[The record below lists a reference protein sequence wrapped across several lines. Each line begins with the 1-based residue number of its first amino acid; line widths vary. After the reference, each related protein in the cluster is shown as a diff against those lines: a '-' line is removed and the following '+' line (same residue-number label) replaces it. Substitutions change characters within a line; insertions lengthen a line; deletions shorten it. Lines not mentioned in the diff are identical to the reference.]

1 MNLYDTNNIR
11 IIYASSAMG
20 EKTFSDIF
28 INSKN
33 IPGQQAQKFNKLLI
47 KGLKLNGAD
56 VIGLST
62 PPVTTSNLN
71 KKFIVLGKKI
81 EDEIL
86 FSYVPVINI
95 PILKNIL
102 NIAGSFFKTLKYR
115 KKNKTI
121 IVCDVLNVSVSLG
134 AVFAGILVGCP
145 IIGIVTDIPE
155 LMVTGHLSRQVK
167 LIYKIIDKCSHYVF
181 LTEPMNTRLN
191 PTGKPYVI
199 IEGICNENTEYENF
213 EHNNHS
219 IYAGYLDEKYGIKAL
234 IEAFILANVDGQELH
249 IYGAGPYAEEAK
261 RIANESD
268 SIVYHGSVLN
278 EIVVAEEKKARLLIN
293 PRPSNEEFTK
303 YSFPSKNMEYMSSGT
318 PVLTTKLLGM
328 TKDYYEYVYCFK
340 DETVEGM
347 SETLKTILE
356 KDDEQLLEKG
366 KEAQHFVIMQKNNL
380 IQARKILA
388 LVNNVNNN

>member
-1 MNLYDTNNIR
+1 
-11 IIYASSAMG
+11 MG

-28 INSKN
+28 VNSKN
-33 IPGQQAQKFNKLLI
+33 IPGQQAQKFNRLLI
-47 KGLKLNGAD
+47 KGLKLNGTD

-86 FSYVPVINI
+86 FSYVPAINI

-102 NIAGSFFKTLKYR
+102 NIAGSFFKTLKYQ

-145 IIGIVTDIPE
+145 IVGIVTDIPE
-155 LMVTGHLSRQVK
+155 LMVTGYLSRQVK
-167 LIYKIIDKCSHYVF
+167 LIYKILDKCSHYVF
-181 LTEPMNTRLN
+181 LTEPMNARLN

-199 IEGICNENTEYENF
+199 IEGICNENTENEKLD
-213 EHNNHS
+213 HNNHS

-303 YSFPSKNMEYMSSGT
+303 YSFPSKNMEYMASGT

-328 TKDYYEYVYCFK
+328 TKDYYEYVYCFE

-366 KEAQHFVIMQKNNL
+366 KKAQHFVMMQKNNL
-380 IQARKILA
+380 IQARKILD
-388 LVNNVNNN
+388 LVNNN

>member
-102 NIAGSFFKTLKYR
+102 NIAGSFLK
-115 KKNKTI
+115 
-121 IVCDVLNVSVSLG
+121 
-134 AVFAGILVGCP
+134 
-145 IIGIVTDIPE
+145 
-155 LMVTGHLSRQVK
+155 H
-167 LIYKIIDKCSHYVF
+167 
-181 LTEPMNTRLN
+181 
-191 PTGKPYVI
+191 
-199 IEGICNENTEYENF
+199 
-213 EHNNHS
+213 
-219 IYAGYLDEKYGIKAL
+219 
-234 IEAFILANVDGQELH
+234 
-249 IYGAGPYAEEAK
+249 
-261 RIANESD
+261 
-268 SIVYHGSVLN
+268 
-278 EIVVAEEKKARLLIN
+278 
-293 PRPSNEEFTK
+293 
-303 YSFPSKNMEYMSSGT
+303 
-318 PVLTTKLLGM
+318 
-328 TKDYYEYVYCFK
+328 
-340 DETVEGM
+340 
-347 SETLKTILE
+347 
-356 KDDEQLLEKG
+356 
-366 KEAQHFVIMQKNNL
+366 
-380 IQARKILA
+380 
-388 LVNNVNNN
+388 

>member
-1 MNLYDTNNIR
+1 
-11 IIYASSAMG
+11 MG

-33 IPGQQAQKFNKLLI
+33 IPGQQAQKFNRLLI

-62 PPVTTSNLN
+62 PPVTTSNLD

-145 IIGIVTDIPE
+145 IVGIVTDIPE
-155 LMVTGHLSRQVK
+155 LMVTGYLSRQVK

-181 LTEPMNTRLN
+181 LTEPMNARLN

-199 IEGICNENTEYENF
+199 IEGICNENTESENLD
-213 EHNNHS
+213 HNNHS

-249 IYGAGPYAEEAK
+249 IYGAGPYAEEVK
-261 RIANESD
+261 RIANERN

-303 YSFPSKNMEYMSSGT
+303 YSFPSKNMEYMASGT

-328 TKDYYEYVYCFK
+328 TKDYYEYVYCFE

-366 KEAQHFVIMQKNNL
+366 KEAQHFVMMQKNNL

-388 LVNNVNNN
+388 LVNNN

>member
-1 MNLYDTNNIR
+1 
-11 IIYASSAMG
+11 MG

-33 IPGQQAQKFNKLLI
+33 IPGQQAQKFNRLLI
-47 KGLKLNGAD
+47 KGLKLNGVD

-145 IIGIVTDIPE
+145 IVGIVTDIPE
-155 LMVTGHLSRQVK
+155 LMVTGYLSRQVK
-167 LIYKIIDKCSHYVF
+167 LIYKILDKCSHYVF
-181 LTEPMNTRLN
+181 LTEPMNARLN

-199 IEGICNENTEYENF
+199 IEGICNENTE
-213 EHNNHS
+213 
-219 IYAGYLDEKYGIKAL
+219 
-234 IEAFILANVDGQELH
+234 
-249 IYGAGPYAEEAK
+249 
-261 RIANESD
+261 NE
-268 SIVYHGSVLN
+268 
-278 EIVVAEEKKARLLIN
+278 
-293 PRPSNEEFTK
+293 
-303 YSFPSKNMEYMSSGT
+303 
-318 PVLTTKLLGM
+318 
-328 TKDYYEYVYCFK
+328 
-340 DETVEGM
+340 
-347 SETLKTILE
+347 
-356 KDDEQLLEKG
+356 
-366 KEAQHFVIMQKNNL
+366 
-380 IQARKILA
+380 
-388 LVNNVNNN
+388 

>member
-33 IPGQQAQKFNKLLI
+33 IPGQQAQKFNRLLI

-71 KKFIVLGKKI
+71 KKLIVLGKKI

-145 IIGIVTDIPE
+145 IVGIVTDIPE
-155 LMVTGHLSRQVK
+155 LMVTGYLSRQVK

-181 LTEPMNTRLN
+181 LTEPMNARLN

-199 IEGICNENTEYENF
+199 IEGICNENTESENLD
-213 EHNNHS
+213 HNNHS

-249 IYGAGPYAEEAK
+249 IYGAGPYAEEVK
-261 RIANESD
+261 RIANERN

-303 YSFPSKNMEYMSSGT
+303 YSFPSKNMEYMASGT

-328 TKDYYEYVYCFK
+328 TKDYYEYVYCFE

-366 KEAQHFVIMQKNNL
+366 KEAQHFVMMQKNNL

-388 LVNNVNNN
+388 LVNNN

>member
-1 MNLYDTNNIR
+1 M
-11 IIYASSAMG
+11 
-20 EKTFSDIF
+20 
-28 INSKN
+28 
-33 IPGQQAQKFNKLLI
+33 
-47 KGLKLNGAD
+47 
-56 VIGLST
+56 
-62 PPVTTSNLN
+62 
-71 KKFIVLGKKI
+71 
-81 EDEIL
+81 
-86 FSYVPVINI
+86 
-95 PILKNIL
+95 
-102 NIAGSFFKTLKYR
+102 
-115 KKNKTI
+115 
-121 IVCDVLNVSVSLG
+121 
-134 AVFAGILVGCP
+134 FA
-145 IIGIVTDIPE
+145 
-155 LMVTGHLSRQVK
+155 
-167 LIYKIIDKCSHYVF
+167 
-181 LTEPMNTRLN
+181 RLN

-199 IEGICNENTEYENF
+199 IEGICDENIEHEKF
-213 EHNNHS
+213 DHNNHS

-366 KEAQHFVIMQKNNL
+366 KEAQHFVMMQKNNL

-388 LVNNVNNN
+388 LVKNN

>member
-33 IPGQQAQKFNKLLI
+33 IPGQQAQKFNRLLI
-47 KGLKLNGAD
+47 KGLKLNGTD

-145 IIGIVTDIPE
+145 IVGIVTDIPE
-155 LMVTGHLSRQVK
+155 LMVTGYLSRQVK

-181 LTEPMNTRLN
+181 LTEPMNARLN

-199 IEGICNENTEYENF
+199 IEGICNENTENEKLD
-213 EHNNHS
+213 HNNHS

-249 IYGAGPYAEEAK
+249 IYGAGPYAEEVK
-261 RIANESD
+261 RIANERN

-303 YSFPSKNMEYMSSGT
+303 YSFPSKNMEYMASGT

-328 TKDYYEYVYCFK
+328 TKDYYEYVYCFE

-366 KEAQHFVIMQKNNL
+366 KEAQHFVMMQKNNL

-388 LVNNVNNN
+388 LVNNN

>member
-28 INSKN
+28 VNSKN
-33 IPGQQAQKFNKLLI
+33 IPGQQAQKFNRLLI
-47 KGLKLNGAD
+47 KGLKLNGTD

-86 FSYVPVINI
+86 FSYVPAINI

-102 NIAGSFFKTLKYR
+102 NIAGSFFKTLKYQ

-145 IIGIVTDIPE
+145 IVGIVTDIPE
-155 LMVTGHLSRQVK
+155 LMVTGYLSRQVK
-167 LIYKIIDKCSHYVF
+167 LIYKILDKCSHYVF
-181 LTEPMNTRLN
+181 LTEPMNARLN

-199 IEGICNENTEYENF
+199 IEGICNENTENEKLD
-213 EHNNHS
+213 HNNHS

-303 YSFPSKNMEYMSSGT
+303 YSFPSKNMEYMASGT

-328 TKDYYEYVYCFK
+328 TKDYYEYVYCFE

-366 KEAQHFVIMQKNNL
+366 KEAQHFVMMQKNNL

-388 LVNNVNNN
+388 LVNNN

>member
-1 MNLYDTNNIR
+1 
-11 IIYASSAMG
+11 MG

-33 IPGQQAQKFNKLLI
+33 IPGQQAQKFNRLLI

-62 PPVTTSNLN
+62 PPVTTSNLD

-145 IIGIVTDIPE
+145 IVGIVTDIPE
-155 LMVTGHLSRQVK
+155 LMVTGYLSRQVK

-181 LTEPMNTRLN
+181 LTEPMNARLN

-199 IEGICNENTEYENF
+199 IEGICNENTESENLD
-213 EHNNHS
+213 HNNHS

-249 IYGAGPYAEEAK
+249 IYGAGPYAEEVK
-261 RIANESD
+261 RIANERN

-303 YSFPSKNMEYMSSGT
+303 YSFPSKNMEYMASGT

-328 TKDYYEYVYCFK
+328 TKDYYEYVYCFE

-366 KEAQHFVIMQKNNL
+366 KEAQHFVMMQKNNL

-388 LVNNVNNN
+388 LVKNN

>member
-28 INSKN
+28 VNSKN
-33 IPGQQAQKFNKLLI
+33 IPGQQAQKFNRLLI
-47 KGLKLNGAD
+47 KGLKLNGPD

-86 FSYVPVINI
+86 FSYVPAINI

-145 IIGIVTDIPE
+145 IVGIVTDIPE
-155 LMVTGHLSRQVK
+155 LMVTGYLSRQVK

-181 LTEPMNTRLN
+181 LTEPMNARLN

-199 IEGICNENTEYENF
+199 IEGICNENTENEKLD
-213 EHNNHS
+213 HNNHS

-303 YSFPSKNMEYMSSGT
+303 YSFPSKNMEYMASGT

-328 TKDYYEYVYCFK
+328 TKDYYEYVYCFE

-366 KEAQHFVIMQKNNL
+366 KKAQHFVMMQKNNL

-388 LVNNVNNN
+388 LVNNN

>member
-1 MNLYDTNNIR
+1 
-11 IIYASSAMG
+11 MG

-28 INSKN
+28 VNSKN
-33 IPGQQAQKFNKLLI
+33 IPGQQAQKFNRLLI
-47 KGLKLNGAD
+47 KGLKLNGTD

-86 FSYVPVINI
+86 FSYVPAINI

-102 NIAGSFFKTLKYR
+102 NIAGSFFKTLKYQ

-145 IIGIVTDIPE
+145 IVGIVTDIPE
-155 LMVTGHLSRQVK
+155 LMVTGYLSRQVK
-167 LIYKIIDKCSHYVF
+167 LIYKILDKCSHYVF
-181 LTEPMNTRLN
+181 LTEPMNARLN

-199 IEGICNENTEYENF
+199 IEGICNENTENEKLD
-213 EHNNHS
+213 HNNHS

-303 YSFPSKNMEYMSSGT
+303 YSFPSKNMEYMASGT

-366 KEAQHFVIMQKNNL
+366 KEAQHFVMMQKNNL

-388 LVNNVNNN
+388 LVKNN

>member
-33 IPGQQAQKFNKLLI
+33 IPGQQAQKFNRLLI
-47 KGLKLNGAD
+47 KGLKLNGVD

-145 IIGIVTDIPE
+145 IVGIVTDIPE

-167 LIYKIIDKCSHYVF
+167 LIYKILDKCSHYVF
-181 LTEPMNTRLN
+181 LTEPMNARLN

-199 IEGICNENTEYENF
+199 IEGICNENTEHENF
-213 EHNNHS
+213 DHNNHS

-303 YSFPSKNMEYMSSGT
+303 YSFPSKNMEYMASGT

-366 KEAQHFVIMQKNNL
+366 KEAQHFVMMQKNNL

-388 LVNNVNNN
+388 LVKNN

>member
-33 IPGQQAQKFNKLLI
+33 IPGQQAQKFNRLLI

-71 KKFIVLGKKI
+71 KKLIVLGKKI

-102 NIAGSFFKTLKYR
+102 NIAGSFFKTLKYQ

-145 IIGIVTDIPE
+145 IVGIVTDIPE
-155 LMVTGHLSRQVK
+155 LMVTGYLSRQVK
-167 LIYKIIDKCSHYVF
+167 LIYKILDKCSHYVF
-181 LTEPMNTRLN
+181 LTEPMNARLN

-199 IEGICNENTEYENF
+199 IEGICNENTENEKLD
-213 EHNNHS
+213 HNNHS

-249 IYGAGPYAEEAK
+249 IYGSGPYAEEAK

-303 YSFPSKNMEYMSSGT
+303 YSFPSKNMEYMASGT

-328 TKDYYEYVYCFK
+328 TKDYYEYVYCFE

-366 KEAQHFVIMQKNNL
+366 KKAQHFVMMQKNNL
-380 IQARKILA
+380 IQARKILD
-388 LVNNVNNN
+388 LVNNN

>member
-28 INSKN
+28 VNSKN
-33 IPGQQAQKFNKLLI
+33 IPGQQAQKFNRLLI
-47 KGLKLNGAD
+47 KGLKLNGTD

-86 FSYVPVINI
+86 FSYVPAINI

-102 NIAGSFFKTLKYR
+102 NIAGSFFKTLKYQ

-145 IIGIVTDIPE
+145 IVGIVTDIPE
-155 LMVTGHLSRQVK
+155 LMVTGYLSRQVK
-167 LIYKIIDKCSHYVF
+167 LIYKILDKCSHYVF
-181 LTEPMNTRLN
+181 LTEPMNARLN

-199 IEGICNENTEYENF
+199 IEGICNENTENEKLD
-213 EHNNHS
+213 HNNHS

-303 YSFPSKNMEYMSSGT
+303 YSFPSKNMEYMASGT

-366 KEAQHFVIMQKNNL
+366 KKAQHFVMMQKNNL
-380 IQARKILA
+380 IQARKILD
-388 LVNNVNNN
+388 LVNNN

>member
-33 IPGQQAQKFNKLLI
+33 IPGQQAQKFNRLLI

-62 PPVTTSNLN
+62 PPVTTSNLD

-145 IIGIVTDIPE
+145 IVGIVTDIPE
-155 LMVTGHLSRQVK
+155 LMVTGYLSRQVK

-181 LTEPMNTRLN
+181 LTEPMNARLN

-199 IEGICNENTEYENF
+199 IEGICNENTESENLD
-213 EHNNHS
+213 HNNHS

-303 YSFPSKNMEYMSSGT
+303 YSFPSKNMEYMASGT

-328 TKDYYEYVYCFK
+328 TKDYYEYVYCFE

-366 KEAQHFVIMQKNNL
+366 KKAQHFVMMQKNNL
-380 IQARKILA
+380 IQARKILD
-388 LVNNVNNN
+388 LVNNN

>member
-33 IPGQQAQKFNKLLI
+33 IPGQQAQKFNRLLI
-47 KGLKLNGAD
+47 KGLKLNGVD

-86 FSYVPVINI
+86 FSYVPAINI

-102 NIAGSFFKTLKYR
+102 NIAGSFFKTLKYQ

-145 IIGIVTDIPE
+145 IVGIVTDIPE
-155 LMVTGHLSRQVK
+155 LMVTGYLSRQVK
-167 LIYKIIDKCSHYVF
+167 LIYKILDKCSHYVF
-181 LTEPMNTRLN
+181 LTEPMNARLN

-199 IEGICNENTEYENF
+199 IEGICNENTENEKLD
-213 EHNNHS
+213 HNNHS

-303 YSFPSKNMEYMSSGT
+303 YSFPSKNMEYMASGT

-328 TKDYYEYVYCFK
+328 TKDYYEYVYCFE

-366 KEAQHFVIMQKNNL
+366 KEAQHFVMMQKNNL

-388 LVNNVNNN
+388 LVKNN

>member
-33 IPGQQAQKFNKLLI
+33 IPGQQAQKFNRLLI

-62 PPVTTSNLN
+62 PPVTTSNLD

-145 IIGIVTDIPE
+145 IVGIVTDIPE
-155 LMVTGHLSRQVK
+155 LMVTGYLSRQVK

-181 LTEPMNTRLN
+181 LTEPMNARLN

-199 IEGICNENTEYENF
+199 IEGICNENTESENLD
-213 EHNNHS
+213 HNNHS

-249 IYGAGPYAEEAK
+249 IYGAGPYAEEVK
-261 RIANESD
+261 RIANERN

-303 YSFPSKNMEYMSSGT
+303 YSFPSKNMEYMASGT

-328 TKDYYEYVYCFK
+328 TKDYYEYVYCFE

-366 KEAQHFVIMQKNNL
+366 KEAQHFVMMQKNNL

-388 LVNNVNNN
+388 LVNNN